1 MRHSFLL
8 LAATSVSLLVAS
20 IGCSS
25 EDDPTEPG
33 PSSSETTNS
42 SGGSSGASSG
52 AVSQNDGGSSS
63 GTPATAGTITVL
75 VAGVEYPVVLAEQQ
89 TQTFKEAT
97 VVSLPTLWA
106 ATGLKAPYTGY
117 TFDFVGADGFRPGS
131 RANCKD
137 VVFDGA
143 TFAKGYVEVA
153 SQRLTWDDDLG
164 FSGCAFVSDLASIEA
179 K

>member
-25 EDDPTEPG
+25 DEDPSESG
-33 PSSSETTNS
+33 SSSGEATSS
-42 SGGSSGASSG
+42 SGGSSG

-63 GTPATAGTITVL
+63 GTPVTAGTIKVL
-75 VAGVEYPVVLAEQQ
+75 VAGVEYPVVLAEQP
-89 TQTFKEAT
+89 TTTFKEAT
-97 VVSLPTLWA
+97 VVSLPSVWA
-106 ATGLKAPYTGY
+106 ATGLKVAYDGF
-117 TFDFVGADGFRPGS
+117 TFDFVGADGFRPAS

-143 TFAKGYVEVA
+143 TFAKGYIEVA
-153 SQRLTWDDDLG
+153 SQRLTWEDDLG

-179 K
+179 IAK